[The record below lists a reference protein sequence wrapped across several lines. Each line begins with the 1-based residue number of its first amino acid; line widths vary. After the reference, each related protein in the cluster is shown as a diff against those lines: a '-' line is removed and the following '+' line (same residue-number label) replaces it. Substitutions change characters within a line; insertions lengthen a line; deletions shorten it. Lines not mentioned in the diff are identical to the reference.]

1 MSDPFDPEA
10 WPRSS
15 GASSPRGN
23 DDENVTGEDVDDDF
37 NPFTTDGQGN
47 DDYDAS
53 TFGTAPAWGD
63 DDSGDPYGS
72 WDDVATTANNT
83 GAPASGNDFN
93 YGENEDDADPWSN
106 GAVAN
111 YGEDDEDDFS
121 YESSS
126 TGVATNFKDNGDNN
140 EYRDEFDDYD
150 DDFSAYEDDDDNFS
164 DDYDDDDNFD
174 DREPGDSGN
183 GKRIVAVVGALVI
196 AGLLGGGALL
206 LLGGGNGDKSATPTT
221 QKSATTQTQNTQK
234 SSTTNSSTPAN
245 TGTSTPANNSG
256 VQTPAPSDVT
266 TTLDNALTA
275 WGKFAVDGD
284 LNDVKPY
291 FVEDSKQYDR
301 FKLDAASIASQPPGG
316 PPITVKMASPQT
328 FAGDD
333 ANTWLIRGN
342 VSWTRSGEQPQNFN
356 WEIRMVRASDKQ
368 PWQISSV
375 RQY

>member
-15 GASSPRGN
+15 GASSPRDN
-23 DDENVTGEDVDDDF
+23 DDDKVNTEDDDF
-37 NPFTTDGQGN
+37 NPFATDGQGN
-47 DDYDAS
+47 DDYDSS

-63 DDSGDPYGS
+63 DDDTDDPYGT
-72 WDDVATTANNT
+72 WEDTTTASNT
-83 GAPASGNDFN
+83 AGTPAADEDFN
-93 YGENEDDADPWSN
+93 YGDDDDDADPWSN
-106 GAVAN
+106 GSAAN
-111 YGEDDEDDFS
+111 YGDDDEDDDFS
-121 YESSS
+121 YESST
-126 TGVATNFKDNGDNN
+126 TGAPAGFQKNN
-140 EYRDEFDDYD
+140 DDEYRDEFDDYD
-150 DDFSAYEDDDDNFS
+150 DDFSAYEDDDDNF
-164 DDYDDDDNFD
+164 DDEYDDEDNFD
-174 DREPGDSGN
+174 DREPGDGGN

-221 QKSATTQTQNTQK
+221 QKTATSQTQK
-234 SSTTNSSTPAN
+234 SSTTNSSAPAN
-245 TGTSTPANNSG
+245 TGTSSPAG
-256 VQTPAPSDVT
+256 GGQQPAPADVT

-301 FKLDAASIASQPPGG
+301 FKLDAAAIASQPPGG
-316 PPITVKMASPQT
+316 APITVKMNSPQT

-375 RQY
+375 RQF